1 MCSRKV
7 GAADTNCRRAR
18 RAGAL
23 LCEPSHRSGHHVAAS
38 NRSTRR
44 RRHDRALWL
53 AGLVTFSL
61 IGCKHTPRQA
71 MSDLWDAVPQVRWS
85 GSRTDPTAEPVK
97 AEPSVTA
104 NVATTAEPTQGVV
117 PVDPE
122 SGQSSFVAADD
133 DLMAP
138 EFDSIQ
144 TVSGSSQQEAS
155 TSSSGVATAN
165 IGQPNDD
172 AGAGSAPQDVFA
184 DSSVDQIERLK
195 AALSDDA
202 ERAKSPPRQAG
213 GAHDVRVRVE
223 SMLTRARRLFDLG
236 QLREARHAAK
246 VAHDLGDSA
255 RLDYSPDEER
265 PIDLVQ
271 RIDSQLKESA
281 GQNESNSAQ
290 TANSSDNPPASNTN
304 STQAGRAA
312 QDDPR
317 AVKEPETDSAPRP
330 KRDWGLNVFR
340 RDRKMP
346 PTDQAT
352 ATPSAP
358 VGQAKGS
365 AVPTVIQMSFEAD
378 TDSPEESGAAVV
390 QANRSLTL
398 IKASKT
404 FETSETRAARI
415 PRQSFDSST
424 PIAYAPFQ
432 RTARDGESSEAL
444 LDTSDPDLEVRP
456 SSEIESDP
464 PPWPLDVDESPTRPI
479 VDESTPPP
487 ADVEEV
493 KPLSP
498 FHDVAGQSSPD
509 IAASVPTDNLNSA
522 NWNWLAGIAAFGICA
537 LIAVFW
543 YRRGA
548 T

>member
-1 MCSRKV
+1 
-7 GAADTNCRRAR
+7 
-18 RAGAL
+18 
-23 LCEPSHRSGHHVAAS
+23 
-38 NRSTRR
+38 
-44 RRHDRALWL
+44 
-53 AGLVTFSL
+53 
-61 IGCKHTPRQA
+61 

-85 GSRTDPTAEPVK
+85 GSRIDPTTEPVK

-104 NVATTAEPTQGVV
+104 NVATTAEPTQGIVQ
-117 PVDPE
+117 VDPE
-122 SGQSSFVAADD
+122 SGQSSSVTPAD

-144 TVSGSSQQEAS
+144 TVSGSSPQDVA

-165 IGQPNDD
+165 IGQPEDD
-172 AGAGSAPQDVFA
+172 LVAGSAPQDVFA

-246 VAHDLGDSA
+246 IAHDLGDSA

-271 RIDSQLKESA
+271 RIDSQLKEST
-281 GQNESNSAQ
+281 GQAESNSPQITDASG
-290 TANSSDNPPASNTN
+290 NRPAPNAN

-317 AVKEPETDSAPRP
+317 TVKEPETDSASRPR
-330 KRDWGLNVFR
+330 RDWGLNVFR

-346 PTDQAT
+346 HTDQAT

-358 VGQAKGS
+358 PGQALGS
-365 AVPTVIQMSFEAD
+365 AQPAVVQMSFEAD
-378 TDSPEESGAAVV
+378 ADSPEESGAAVV

-398 IKASKT
+398 IKASGT
-404 FETSETRAARI
+404 PETPGTQAARI
-415 PRQSFDSST
+415 HRQSFDSST
-424 PIAYAPFQ
+424 PIGYAPYQ
-432 RTARDGESSEAL
+432 RTARDGESNEVL
-444 LDTSDPDLEVRP
+444 LDTSDPELEVEQSP
-456 SSEIESDP
+456 ETESDP
-464 PPWPLDVDESPTRPI
+464 RVWPLDVDESPTRPI

-498 FHDVAGQSSPD
+498 FHDVAGHSSSD
-509 IAASVPTDNLNSA
+509 VAASVPADDLNSA

>member
-1 MCSRKV
+1 
-7 GAADTNCRRAR
+7 
-18 RAGAL
+18 
-23 LCEPSHRSGHHVAAS
+23 
-38 NRSTRR
+38 
-44 RRHDRALWL
+44 
-53 AGLVTFSL
+53 
-61 IGCKHTPRQA
+61 

-85 GSRTDPTAEPVK
+85 GSRIDPTTEPDK

-104 NVATTAEPTQGVV
+104 NVATAAEPTTGVV

-122 SGQSSFVAADD
+122 SGLSSTGTSDG

-138 EFDSIQ
+138 DFDAIQ
-144 TVSGSSQQEAS
+144 TVSGSSRLEDATLS
-155 TSSSGVATAN
+155 PGVATAN
-165 IGQPNDD
+165 IGEPDD
-172 AGAGSAPQDVFA
+172 APVAGSAPQDVFA

-202 ERAKSPPRQAG
+202 ERAKSPPRQAS

-246 VAHDLGDSA
+246 IAHDLGDSA

-271 RIDSQLKESA
+271 RIDSQLQESA
-281 GQNESNSAQ
+281 GQDESNSAQ
-290 TANSSDNPPASNTN
+290 TANSSGNQPAPNTN
-304 STQAGRAA
+304 PTQAGRAA

-317 AVKEPETDSAPRP
+317 AVKDPEPDSASRPR
-330 KRDWGLNVFR
+330 RDWGLNVFR

-358 VGQAKGS
+358 VGTAPGS
-365 AVPTVIQMSFEAD
+365 AVPAVVQMSFEAD
-378 TDSPEESGAAVV
+378 ADSSEESGAAVV

-398 IKASKT
+398 IKASET
-404 FETSETRAARI
+404 FEASETQAARI
-415 PRQSFDSST
+415 HRQSFDSST
-424 PIAYAPFQ
+424 PIGYAAFQ

-444 LDTSDPDLEVRP
+444 LDTDDPELDTQQPTET
-456 SSEIESDP
+456 ESDP
-464 PPWPLDVDESPTRPI
+464 RAWPLDVDEPPARPI

-498 FHDVAGQSSPD
+498 FHDVAGHSSSD
-509 IAASVPTDNLNSA
+509 VAASVPADNLNTA

>member
-7 GAADTNCRRAR
+7 GAADTNGRRAR
-18 RAGAL
+18 RAVAHR
-23 LCEPSHRSGHHVAAS
+23 CEPSHRSGHHVAVS

-44 RRHDRALWL
+44 RRPCRALWL

-85 GSRTDPTAEPVK
+85 GSRIDPTGEP
-97 AEPSVTA
+97 ANTEPSVTA
-104 NVATTAEPTQGVV
+104 NVATAAEPTQGVV

-122 SGQSSFVAADD
+122 SGQSSSVAAAD

-138 EFDSIQ
+138 EFDSVQ
-144 TVSGSSQQEAS
+144 TVSGSSPQDVA
-155 TSSSGVATAN
+155 TSSSGVGTAD
-165 IGQPNDD
+165 IGEPDED
-172 AGAGSAPQDVFA
+172 PVAGSAPQDVLA
-184 DSSVDQIERLK
+184 DSSADQIERLK

-246 VAHDLGDSA
+246 IAHDLGDSA
-255 RLDYSPDEER
+255 RLDYSPAEER

-281 GQNESNSAQ
+281 GQDESNTPQ
-290 TANSSDNPPASNTN
+290 TADASGNPPAPNTN

-312 QDDPR
+312 HDDPR
-317 AVKEPETDSAPRP
+317 TVKEPETDSASRPR
-330 KRDWGLNVFR
+330 RDWGLNVFR

-358 VGQAKGS
+358 VGTVPGS
-365 AVPTVIQMSFEAD
+365 AQPAVVQMSFEAD
-378 TDSPEESGAAVV
+378 AESPEESGAAVV

-398 IKASKT
+398 IKAS
-404 FETSETRAARI
+404 ETQAARI
-415 PRQSFDSST
+415 HRQSFDSST

-432 RTARDGESSEAL
+432 RSTGDGESRETL
-444 LDTSDPDLEVRP
+444 FDTSDPELEVRP

-464 PPWPLDVDESPTRPI
+464 PAWPLDVDAPPTRPI

-487 ADVEEV
+487 ADAEEV
-493 KPLSP
+493 QPLSP
-498 FHDVAGQSSPD
+498 FHDVAGQSSPNV
-509 IAASVPTDNLNSA
+509 AASVPADDLNSA
-522 NWNWLAGIAAFGICA
+522 SWNWLAGIAAFGICA
-537 LIAVFW
+537 LVAVFW